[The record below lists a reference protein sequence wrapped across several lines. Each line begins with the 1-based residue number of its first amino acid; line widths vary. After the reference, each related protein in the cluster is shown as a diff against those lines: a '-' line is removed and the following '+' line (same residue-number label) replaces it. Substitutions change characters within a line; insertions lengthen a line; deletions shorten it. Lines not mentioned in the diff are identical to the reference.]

1 MTDEE
6 FDPALQVLLA
16 LRFYATGNIQI
27 VVGDLHGVHLSTV
40 CRVIHRISRL
50 IANWKRNFIKF
61 PLDGN
66 FRTTKQ
72 AFYAIAGFPGVEV
85 QSTAPTSEYRHQAEI

>member
-50 IANWKRNFIKF
+50 IAN
-61 PLDGN
+61 
-66 FRTTKQ
+66 
-72 AFYAIAGFPGVEV
+72 
-85 QSTAPTSEYRHQAEI
+85 